1 MAEQYSFFN
10 SKEGDRK
17 YNARNWADYFLP
29 LFKSGVFNGDL
40 QVVTNGGMSVRVK
53 EGYAWIDGY
62 VYHLT
67 DGLVLDLETASGN
80 MNRADSIVIRLDL
93 TNRWIKGFCVTGGNY
108 TGTPTPPEP
117 AVTATV
123 HELVIANVSV
133 PAGAT
138 EITQDMI
145 TDTRMDGNLC
155 GWVCGAVD
163 QIKFEQIK
171 AQFDAFFSKYSAD
184 IKAAY
189 DNYTEAMGTLE
200 ESAQAEYEEMLESF
214 TAWIEG
220 IKEVLSGDVAGNLLL
235 KIEERMEKAV
245 YDADNDGIVD
255 NAKRL
260 DGKEAGDYLQ
270 KAAVIDNPDDVGAVT
285 EEGYP
290 VGCKA
295 LNGILGGIRF
305 GVDADGNYGYIKAGA
320 DTVTPFR
327 SGATINNFSP
337 TWVVL
342 STGSN
347 DPYLS
352 VSVSG
357 STINIGNSVADNPG
371 QVTRF
376 ASSLRSSKKY
386 SIKGGVYFYFQA
398 ICTSS
403 NSENFYVTLSF
414 CGIKKSLNMV
424 PSFAQTVQQLFT
436 TETDRPTAD
445 EDYIYITVH
454 SASHTYG
461 YPGASVSYNINN
473 FIIIS

>member
-17 YNARNWADYFLP
+17 YNARNWADYFFP

-67 DGLVLDLETASGN
+67 DGLVLDIETASGN

-171 AQFDAFFSKYSAD
+171 AQFDAFFSKYSSD
-184 IKAAY
+184 IKTAY
-189 DNYTEAMGTLE
+189 DNYMAAMGELE

-290 VGCKA
+290 VGCVA
-295 LNGILGGIRF
+295 LNGLLGGMKF

-320 DTVTPFR
+320 DTVTPFKKETKLPDISVSAQIAVKYNESDYTASIGVNVPTGYTKMIL
-327 SGATINNFSP
+327 SGASGVIQMSYNGVAWSAVTGNGTYTIPEGAYTIGCRLKNP
-337 TWVVL
+337 WT
-342 STGSN
+342 
-347 DPYLS
+347 
-352 VSVSG
+352 SG
-357 STINIGNSVADNPG
+357 SYTI
-371 QVTRF
+371 
-376 ASSLRSSKKY
+376 
-386 SIKGGVYFYFQA
+386 
-398 ICTSS
+398 
-403 NSENFYVTLSF
+403 TLAA
-414 CGIKKSLNMV
+414 G
-424 PSFAQTVQQLFT
+424 
-436 TETDRPTAD
+436 
-445 EDYIYITVH
+445 
-454 SASHTYG
+454 
-461 YPGASVSYNINN
+461 
-473 FIIIS
+473 